1 MKGEKKGIR
10 MRNKWREREKRQ
22 DKESEWRIKR
32 QTWRQTDVTK
42 ERVNSQ
48 RGKNGNGSEEK
59 EKEDK

>member
-10 MRNKWREREKRQ
+10 MRNKWRERKKRQ